1 MEGRKLLDAHVL
13 IGLQKIAKLIVQ
25 TVLPCEYLRLLFL
38 FTILYVREVKK
49 QALFNKFLSQKFQEE
64 RDVGY
69 EERKEITFR
78 ILYSGHIH
86 YSLNKFYT
94 MCVLIR

>member
-1 MEGRKLLDAHVL
+1 MEGRKLLDVQVL
-13 IGLQKIAKLIVQ
+13 IGLQEIAKLIVQ
-25 TVLPCEYLRLLFL
+25 AVLFREYLRLLFL
-38 FTILYVREVKK
+38 YTILYVSGVRK
-49 QALFNKFLSQKFQEE
+49 QTLFNKFLSQKCQEE

-69 EERKEITFR
+69 EEKKEITFR

-94 MCVLIR
+94 MCVLIT